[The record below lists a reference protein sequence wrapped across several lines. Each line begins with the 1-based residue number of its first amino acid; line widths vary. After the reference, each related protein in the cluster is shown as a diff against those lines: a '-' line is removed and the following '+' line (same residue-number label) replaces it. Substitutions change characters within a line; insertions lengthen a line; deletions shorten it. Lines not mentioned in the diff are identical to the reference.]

1 METIKGGSSPAFPA
15 DSTSNGYGGRTPQ
28 TYSGLT
34 IQQYAAIHLRV
45 PNSGDAA
52 LDEMIR
58 QSLRDELAARA
69 MQGMLSNPKLQP
81 EILKQGGANSGWIE
95 ESSFIWAESMLK
107 ARKEGG
113 AA

>member
-52 LDEMIR
+52 LDDMIR
-58 QSLRDELAARA
+58 QSLHNEFATSAMKGFLAGHISHYGHESHWPYGGMVDEARQVA
-69 MQGMLSNPKLQP
+69 D
-81 EILKQGGANSGWIE
+81 A
-95 ESSFIWAESMLK
+95 MLK
-107 ARKEGG
+107 ASKEGG
-113 AA
+113 SS